1 MQSHE
6 IDVCCLFYVIQQGIE
21 QLQALI
27 PGCHPGEEDSNGV
40 FTKQSKA
47 QVLQKCKF

>member
-1 MQSHE
+1 M
-6 IDVCCLFYVIQQGIE
+6 QQGIE